1 MGDKAICVRHKKE
14 VGVIVRH
21 EAICC
26 LEERFNH
33 GEHGVGAQ
41 RTRKKGIRH
50 EVEVGVIASLHI
62 FTK

>member
-1 MGDKAICVRHKKE
+1 MRFEAKGIRHKEE

-33 GEHGVGAQ
+33 GEHGVGA
-41 RTRKKGIRH
+41 
-50 EVEVGVIASLHI
+50 
-62 FTK
+62 